1 MDTKL
6 DCIVAGHTCID
17 LFPKF
22 QTGGD
27 TINKVFKPG
36 KLIHVGMMSQSIGGV
51 VPNVAGALARL
62 GIKVEAIGKVGEDT
76 FGQIILNKMKE
87 KEISTENMLEDVKS
101 GTSYSIILNIPGID
115 RIPLH
120 HPGANDSFSYNDLN
134 YELIG
139 QARHFH
145 FGYPPL
151 MKMFYSDD
159 GSHLA
164 SIFKEVK
171 KRGLTTSLDMARP
184 DPDSPAG
191 KANWKEILTKA
202 LPYVDLFAPSIE
214 ELLYMIDQESFEKL
228 SKTSLPLGGLQFD
241 DVELI
246 GKKLIDMG
254 TKEVFIKLGEYGA
267 YYTDRE
273 ISMYSPCFQV
283 AVKGTIGSGDATLA
297 GFIAARLKGFDITK
311 SFNIALATGACSVEE
326 IDSLSGIP
334 TWENLISR
342 IDKAWTKHPALFKQC
357 SNDYI

>member
-22 QTGGD
+22 ETGVS

-120 HPGANDSFSYNDLN
+120 FPGANDSFSYNDLN
-134 YELIG
+134 YDLIEK
-139 QARHFH
+139 ARHFH

-151 MKMFYSDD
+151 MKMFYIDD

-164 SIFKEVK
+164 SVFKEVK

-184 DPDSPAG
+184 DPDSLAG
-191 KANWKEILTKA
+191 KANWKKILAEA
-202 LPYVDLFAPSIE
+202 LPYVDLFTPSIE
-214 ELLYMIDQESFEKL
+214 EILYMIDKESFEKFL
-228 SKTSLPLGGLQFD
+228 KSPVPLGGLRYD
-241 DVELI
+241 EIVSI
-246 GKKLIDMG
+246 GRKLLNMG
-254 TKEVFIKLGEYGA
+254 TNEVLIKLGEYGA
-267 YYTDRE
+267 YYANKNK
-273 ISMYSPCFQV
+273 SLYSSCFKV
-283 AVKGTIGSGDATLA
+283 NVKGTIGSGDCTIA
-297 GFIAARLKGFDITK
+297 GFLAAKLKGFDVGE
-311 SFNIALATGACSVEE
+311 SLNIALATGACNVEE
-326 IDSLSGIP
+326 VDSLSGIP
-334 TWENLISR
+334 SWENLIRR
-342 IDKAWTKHPALFKQC
+342 IKEGWVKHPSHF
-357 SNDYI
+357 NF